1 MKKKIA
7 KYASNSW
14 MEHES
19 QRLMKEFSEVGKQL
33 VWQLDQGGGIKNIH
47 IADTIRE
54 LDRLYWINAT
64 YQKAVKDA
72 KD

>member
-1 MKKKIA
+1 
-7 KYASNSW
+7 

-19 QRLMKEFSEVGKQL
+19 QRLFREFNEVGKQL
-33 VWQLDQGGGIKNIH
+33 IWQLKEGGGLHNIH
-47 IADTIRE
+47 IADTMKE
-54 LDRLYWINAT
+54 LDRLYWINAA